1 MDSSAEQQVPPVPQ
15 SKRRPLRRRLL
26 LFGFSVCVFLI
37 ALKLAD
43 WGIGWALKTEQ
54 RHWLRLTPNAEVT
67 HKSNEFEYIFRTNS
81 WGLRNPEI
89 PLQKPEGTL
98 RLAIVGD
105 SFVAGLGAR
114 DDEVFPRLL
123 EHRLAESLGHQ
134 PVQVLNLGRAGS
146 SAICE
151 VDLYETIG
159 RPFQPDAVI
168 LAVFLG
174 NDLVE
179 ILEEHDVEELK
190 AWTPPGL
197 LRGLAYRAYPH
208 LYLELAM
215 QKAARAS
222 EKSQETRSEEALW
235 EFVRAAAP
243 RKGLEPDPVRDR
255 FEQMPQDVIE
265 DTRKGLFSQSTFQH
279 ACVEP
284 DRLVKGLSPDQGF
297 VAKAWPRLEKQL
309 KRMQRLAES
318 DRARFLIVLIPHAAQ
333 VDPAAWEF
341 CERIGFHMQKDWLA
355 EPSFLQNEIPAW
367 CETNRVP
374 CLDLTAKLREMSE
387 PVYYPKDG
395 HWNPR
400 GHELVAKWL
409 SEWPELRTS
418 VSEKSAK

>member
-1 MDSSAEQQVPPVPQ
+1 
-15 SKRRPLRRRLL
+15 

-43 WGIGWALKTEQ
+43 WGIGWALKTEK

-67 HKSNEFEYIFRTNS
+67 HKSNEFEYIYKTNS

-89 PLQKPEGTL
+89 PLQKPEGTT

-105 SFVAGLGAR
+105 SFVAGLGVA

-123 EHRLAESLGHQ
+123 EDRLSESSG
-134 PVQVLNLGRAGS
+134 PGTIQVLNLGRAGS
-146 SAICE
+146 SAIRE
-151 VDLYETIG
+151 ADLYETVG
-159 RPFQPDAVI
+159 RPFQPDAVV

-179 ILEEHDVEELK
+179 ILEEHNAEELK

-197 LRGLAYRAYPH
+197 LRGLVYRAYPN

-222 EKSQETRSEEALW
+222 EQTGEARSKEELW
-235 EFVRAAAP
+235 EFVRAAAQ
-243 RKGLEPDPVRDR
+243 RKGLEPDPVRAR
-255 FEQMPQDVIE
+255 FERMPQDVID
-265 DTRKGLFSQSTFQH
+265 DTRKGLFSQSTFLL

-284 DRLVKGLSPDQGF
+284 DRLVKGLSPDEDF
-297 VAKAWPRLEKQL
+297 LVSAWPRLKNQL
-309 KRMQRLAES
+309 ERMKRLAEA
-318 DRARFLIVLIPHAAQ
+318 DETRFLIVLIPHAAQ

-341 CERIGFHMQKDWLA
+341 CERIGFQMRKDWLT

-367 CETNRVP
+367 CETHQVP
-374 CLDLTAKLREMSE
+374 CLDLTPKLREASD

-409 SEWPELRTS
+409 SEWPELQTA
-418 VSEKSAK
+418 VSENSNKQRPRTR